1 MKRIEHAVILA
12 AGRGLRMAPLS
23 DVIPK
28 PMAPFVGS
36 TLIAKGIDL
45 LRRHVTNVHITVG
58 YKGAMLAKHVIEHN
72 VSSVLNTEGK
82 GNAWWIYNTLLKHV
96 PGPVVVLTCDNVVEI
111 DFELLLGDYEAI
123 GAPPTMLI
131 PVKPV
136 PGLDGDFIF
145 HENRRVLELSRTR
158 TSDIYCSGIQLID
171 PKRINAITS
180 PVESF
185 DDVWKQLIASNAL
198 HISKVYPK
206 KWTAIDTVRQLEEND
221 RS

>member
-1 MKRIEHAVILA
+1 MKKIEHAVILA
-12 AGRGLRMAPLS
+12 AGRGMRMAPLS

-28 PMAPFVGS
+28 PMAPFDGS

-45 LRRHVTNVHITVG
+45 LRQHVTNVHITVG

-96 PGPVVVLTCDNVVEI
+96 SGPVVVLTCDNVVEI

-123 GAPPTMLI
+123 GSPPTMLV

-171 PKRINAITS
+171 PKRINALTS
-180 PVESF
+180 PVENF

>member
-1 MKRIEHAVILA
+1 MKKIEHAVILA
-12 AGRGLRMAPLS
+12 AGRGMRMAPLS

-28 PMAPFVGS
+28 PMAPFDGS

-45 LRRHVTNVHITVG
+45 LRQHVTNVHITVG

-96 PGPVVVLTCDNVVEI
+96 SGPVVVLTCDNVVEI

>member
-1 MKRIEHAVILA
+1 MKKIEHAVILA
-12 AGRGLRMAPLS
+12 AGRGMRMAPLS

-28 PMAPFVGS
+28 PMAPFDGS

-45 LRRHVTNVHITVG
+45 LRQHVTNVHITVG

-123 GAPPTMLI
+123 GSPPTMLV
-131 PVKPV
+131 PVEPV

-171 PKRINAITS
+171 PKGINAITS
-180 PVESF
+180 AVESF
-185 DDVWKQLIASNAL
+185 DEVWKQLIASNAL